1 MASLD
6 DTSPSHQFC
15 LLASSRP
22 RSFLLFFGESL
33 RAASSVLAV
42 IPHLSADSI
51 PPRQPAVYT
60 LAYEPAG
67 LRARLG
73 DLGWRT
79 PALRLGARR
88 HPRRQARGRR
98 RDARRQLADAALA
111 LSPGPARRARGA
123 APGQTDR
130 APRRLVRP
138 SRRPRPPPPR
148 SPGPFPQ

>member
-6 DTSPSHQFC
+6 DTSPSHQC
-15 LLASSRP
+15 ALLASSRP

-111 LSPGPARRARGA
+111 LSPGPAPRAADA
-123 APGQTDR
+123 AR
-130 APRRLVRP
+130 RP
-138 SRRPRPPPPR
+138 SPRPPRPPGPRPPRPPPP
-148 SPGPFPQ
+148 

>member
-22 RSFLLFFGESL
+22 RYFLLFFGESL
-33 RAASSVLAV
+33 RAGSSVLAV

-79 PALRLGARR
+79 PALRPGARR

-98 RDARRQLADAALA
+98 RDARRQRADAALA
-111 LSPGPARRARGA
+111 LSPGPAPRPGGP
-123 APGQTDR
+123 APGQPDR
-130 APRRLVRP
+130 APTR
-138 SRRPRPPPPR
+138 
-148 SPGPFPQ
+148 